1 MVSGEKQRTYMR
13 VECGELRVER
23 KNEEHKIMNEIRLG
37 VADECVTFRANVGK
51 GYTKDGRYFD
61 TGLPV
66 GFSDLFGVRKSDGRA
81 VFIEVKTAKGK
92 VSENQK
98 NFINAMQENN
108 AIAGVCRSVD
118 DAKNLL
124 KGE

>member
-1 MVSGEKQRTYMR
+1 MR

-51 GYTKDGRYFD
+51 GRTPDGRYFD

-66 GFSDLFGVRKSDGRA
+66 GFSDLFGVRKSDGKA
-81 VFIEVKTAKGK
+81 VFIEVKTKTGK
-92 VSENQK
+92 VSENQEK
-98 NFINAMQENN
+98 FINAMQENN
-108 AIAGVCRSVD
+108 AVAGVCRSVD
-118 DAKNLL
+118 DAKKLL

>member
-1 MVSGEKQRTYMR
+1 MEQR
-13 VECGELRVER
+13 
-23 KNEEHKIMNEIRLG
+23 EHQLMNEIRLG

-51 GYTKDGRYFD
+51 VRTPDGRYFD

-66 GFSDLFGVRKSDGRA
+66 GFSDLFGVRKSDGKA
-81 VFIEVKTAKGK
+81 VFLEVKTAKGR
-92 VSENQK
+92 VSENQQ

-108 AIAGVCRSVD
+108 AIAGICRSVD
-118 DAKNLL
+118 DAKKLL

>member
-1 MVSGEKQRTYMR
+1 MR

-37 VADECVTFRANVGK
+37 VADECVTFRANVGE

>member
-1 MVSGEKQRTYMR
+1 MR

-66 GFSDLFGVRKSDGRA
+66 GFILSPIKIGFLS
-81 VFIEVKTAKGK
+81 ITTA
-92 VSENQK
+92 
-98 NFINAMQENN
+98 
-108 AIAGVCRSVD
+108 
-118 DAKNLL
+118 
-124 KGE
+124 